1 MLAQAAASFSQLFDG
16 TQPPA
21 AGPELFGKTGLGGR
35 TKPLPAMKSAAS
47 MPGISSN
54 HSRCG
59 APLIAVFER
68 ARAKPRVSDDNNR
81 SASFFKLERGRPD
94 SVAVVELDAAD
105 YGADSHSHL
114 SHSRT
119 MPSSLLRTLTSL
131 RQRSQSQLAPRSR
144 LVL

>member
-1 MLAQAAASFSQLFDG
+1 VLAQAAASFSQLFGG

-81 SASFFKLERGRPD
+81 SASFLERGRPD
-94 SVAVVELDAAD
+94 SVAVVDLDAAD

-114 SHSRT
+114 SPSRT